1 MKAPKQAGMNPVAR
15 AAAREKLKNALRDQ
29 KIALYMLTPGERCAE
44 LLAGVSGTLTIVLS
58 AAQIDKLTGPDMV
71 VLKGGLN
78 ACLQVMLADSYDT
91 SQTVAIVTGLD
102 KAMLL
107 AGKVRPES
115 VDQAWMRMQHE

>member
-15 AAAREKLKNALRDQ
+15 AVAREKLKNALRDQ

-58 AAQIDKLTGPDMV
+58 AAQIDKLTGPDMA

-78 ACLQVMLADSYDT
+78 ACLRVMLADSYDT